1 MLRVSFNNV
10 FISFTTN
17 NNKKHIK
24 KGRPN
29 GNNNNNF
36 YTGNFFLT
44 ASTQRKRKKNKIQI
58 KDMGS
63 YGITFI
69 AFASIVKML
78 C

>member
-36 YTGNFFLT
+36 YTGNFL
-44 ASTQRKRKKNKIQI
+44 QLQHNGKERKTRYKLRTWVRMELLLLRSLQ
-58 KDMGS
+58 S
-63 YGITFI
+63 
-69 AFASIVKML
+69 
-78 C
+78 